1 MGQNQNLWDRIGI
14 FLHFSYIFL
23 HRKCVHLVPAV
34 RTKNT
39 ATTTTVR
46 MTPSNNNDTTTN
58 KFIMVIIWRLIQQQI
73 AIHQQILTAAKA
85 ALLLL
90 EEEEDEEVVDGRR
103 LPNTG
108 PRKKRTKFDH
118 KGALESIKR
127 DFLGENIGSEKI
139 PVVEDQPTR
148 DFRKVPV
155 LLEL

>member
-1 MGQNQNLWDRIGI
+1 MPKFFRKFLQCRKIWNTLGQNQNLWDRIGI

-73 AIHQQILTAAKA
+73 AIHQQIYLIIIKITSSSLYKNNNYIKIVKKVLFSS
-85 ALLLL
+85 LLS
-90 EEEEDEEVVDGRR
+90 VC
-103 LPNTG
+103 
-108 PRKKRTKFDH
+108 
-118 KGALESIKR
+118 
-127 DFLGENIGSEKI
+127 
-139 PVVEDQPTR
+139 
-148 DFRKVPV
+148 
-155 LLEL
+155 